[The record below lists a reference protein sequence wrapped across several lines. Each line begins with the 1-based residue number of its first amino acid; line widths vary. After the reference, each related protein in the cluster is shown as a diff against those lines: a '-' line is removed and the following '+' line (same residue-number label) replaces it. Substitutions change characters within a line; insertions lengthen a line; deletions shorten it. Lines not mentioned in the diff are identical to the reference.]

1 MKIYQAPIGNLNTSE
16 EWRKRIDL
24 NAVIY
29 LDLDQWNAQ
38 KSRFKVIGSDD
49 QEYAVALDRHVS
61 LTDGDI
67 LDYFP
72 EKRGALVVRIA
83 LSEVLEIDLSLCL
96 KDAPSQMLQ
105 RGFELGHALGNQHW
119 PAVIKGAKVYVPL
132 TVDRT
137 VMRSVMETHHF
148 EHITYNFKA
157 GREIIP
163 FLAPHEVRRL
173 FGASEQNERHHHPT
187 E

>member
-96 KDAPSQMLQ
+96 KDAPTQML
-105 RGFELGHALGNQHW
+105 
-119 PAVIKGAKVYVPL
+119 
-132 TVDRT
+132 
-137 VMRSVMETHHF
+137 
-148 EHITYNFKA
+148 
-157 GREIIP
+157 
-163 FLAPHEVRRL
+163 
-173 FGASEQNERHHHPT
+173 
-187 E
+187 